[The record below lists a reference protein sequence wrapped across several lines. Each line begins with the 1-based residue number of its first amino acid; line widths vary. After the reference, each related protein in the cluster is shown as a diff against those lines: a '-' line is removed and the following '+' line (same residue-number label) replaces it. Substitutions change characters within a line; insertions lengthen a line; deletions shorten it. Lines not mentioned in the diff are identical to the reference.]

1 MQAGIL
7 EKLQHHLSEPR
18 GRAVVV
24 ILVLLAS
31 LVLRII
37 LFRMQG
43 YGCDLGLFGAWY
55 NSAAENGLPA
65 FYDKTGF
72 CDYPP
77 FNIYLF
83 WIFGNLSHAIG
94 EGSLPFLIKLPANLF
109 DIATAYL
116 IFRFL
121 RQKFSFKVSLAV
133 MALYAFNPATIYD
146 LAVWGQMDSIYTF
159 FMVASLYSALRSK
172 YELSGGLLALSI
184 LTKPQGVILLPVL
197 AYLIL
202 RNGGWQRA
210 LSSATAFGAIVFLVI
225 LPFNW
230 DNPIAFLV
238 DRYAGYDLYKYTSC
252 NAYNTWALFGLWKS
266 DIVSH
271 LGLTYQ
277 QWGIIAFFPFLAFVM
292 WQLHRKYEPRSVIFA
307 VFLIMFGFFMLMTR
321 MHERYLFP
329 VLALLAL
336 GWYTRFTLWIYIG
349 LTATYLAMLIFVLSY
364 LKRWAYILGRWSI
377 DVLSPENI
385 SVDVLAPA
393 NIILFA
399 LSIWC
404 FYRMQRSKPAEDIIE
419 PPPHGPPVPE
429 RNEEQ
434 GTVRNGM

>member
-7 EKLQHHLSEPR
+7 AKLRRQLAQPR
-18 GRAVVV
+18 GRAVAV

-31 LVLRII
+31 LVLRIL
-37 LFRMQG
+37 LFRIQG
-43 YGCDLGLFGAWY
+43 CDIDLGLFGAWY
-55 NSAAENGLPA
+55 NSAAENGLSA

-109 DIATAYL
+109 DLATAYL
-116 IFRFL
+116 IFRL
-121 RQKFSFKVSLAV
+121 LNQRFSFKVSLAV
-133 MALYAFNPATIYD
+133 MAFYAFNPATIFD

-210 LSSATAFGAIVFLVI
+210 LSSAITFGAIVFLVI

-238 DRYAGYDLYKYTSC
+238 DHYAGYNQYAYNSL
-252 NAYNTWALFGLWKS
+252 NAYNFWALLGFWKS
-266 DIVSH
+266 DTVSH

-277 QWGIIAFFPFLAFVM
+277 QWGIMALLAFVAFVM

-329 VLALLAL
+329 VFALLAL
-336 GWYTRFTLWIYIG
+336 GWYARFTIWIYLG
-349 LTATYLAMLIFVLSY
+349 LTVTFLAQLAYVLSALNADPVY
-364 LKRWAYILGRWSI
+364 FIPEGHWSI
-377 DVLSPENI
+377 Y
-385 SVDVLAPA
+385 VLAPA

-399 LSIWC
+399 ASTWS
-404 FYRMQRSKPAEDIIE
+404 FYRMQRSKPAEDMIE
-419 PPPHGPPVPE
+419 PPSHGPPVSE
-429 RNEEQ
+429 KNEEQ
-434 GTVRNGM
+434 RKI

>member
-7 EKLQHHLSEPR
+7 EKLQRQLSTPR

-31 LVLRII
+31 LVLRML
-37 LFRMQG
+37 LFRIQG
-43 YGCDLGLFGAWY
+43 CYGDLDTFSSWY
-55 NSAAENGLPA
+55 NSAAVNGLSA

-94 EGSLPFLIKLPANLF
+94 PDSLPFLIKLPANLF
-109 DIATAYL
+109 DLATAYL
-116 IFRFL
+116 IFRL
-121 RQKFSFKVSLAV
+121 LSQRFSFKVSLAV
-133 MALYAFNPATIYD
+133 MALYAFNPATIFD
-146 LAVWGQMDSIYTF
+146 LAVWGQMDSVYTF

-172 YELSGGLLALSI
+172 YELSGGLFALAI
-184 LTKPQGVILLPVL
+184 LTKPQSIVLLPVL

-202 RNGGWQRA
+202 RNGGWKRA
-210 LSSATAFGAIVFLVI
+210 LSSAAAFGAMVFLVI

-230 DNPIAFLV
+230 DSPIAFLV
-238 DRYAGYDLYKYTSC
+238 DRYTAGLNLYPFNSAH
-252 NAYNTWALFGLWKS
+252 AYNFWALLGFWEP
-266 DIVSH
+266 DTVPR

-277 QWGIIAFFPFLAFVM
+277 QWGILALVTFVAFVM
-292 WQLHRKYEPRSVIFA
+292 WQLHRRYEPRSAIFA

-349 LTATYLAMLIFVLSY
+349 LTAAHLASLIFVMSY
-364 LKRWAYILGRWSI
+364 LNRSAYILGRWSI

-385 SVDVLAPA
+385 SVDVLASV

-399 LSIWC
+399 LSIWS

-419 PPPHGPPVPE
+419 PPPRGPPVSDK
-429 RNEEQ
+429 NEEQ
-434 GTVRNGM
+434 RKI

>member
-7 EKLQHHLSEPR
+7 EKLQHQLSTPR

-31 LVLRII
+31 LVLRML
-37 LFRMQG
+37 LFRIQG
-43 YGCDLGLFGAWY
+43 ATMDLETFSSWY
-55 NSAAENGLPA
+55 NSAAVNGLSA

-72 CDYPP
+72 CEYPP
-77 FNIYLF
+77 FNIYIF

-94 EGSLPFLIKLPANLF
+94 PDSLTFLIKLQANLF
-109 DIATAYL
+109 DLATAFL
-116 IFRFL
+116 IFRL
-121 RQKFSFKVSLAV
+121 LSQRFSFKVSLAV
-133 MALYAFNPATIYD
+133 MALYAFNPATIFH
-146 LAVWGQMDSIYTF
+146 LAVWGQMDSVYTF

-172 YELSGGLLALSI
+172 YEISGGLFALAI
-184 LTKPQGVILLPVL
+184 LTKPQSIVLLPVL

-202 RNGGWQRA
+202 RNGGWKRA
-210 LSSATAFGAIVFLVI
+210 LSSAAASIAMVFLVI

-238 DRYAGYDLYKYTSC
+238 DRYTAGLNMFPHTSLH
-252 NAYNTWALFGLWKS
+252 AYNFWALLGFWEP
-266 DIVSH
+266 DTITH

-277 QWGIIAFFPFLAFVM
+277 QWGILALVTFVAFVM
-292 WQLHRKYEPRSVIFA
+292 WQLHRRYEPRSAIFA

-349 LTATYLAMLIFVLSY
+349 LTATYLANLIFILSY
-364 LKRWAYILGRWSI
+364 LNNWRVIFDHWSI
-377 DVLSPENI
+377 N
-385 SVDVLAPA
+385 VLASA

-399 LSIWC
+399 LSIWS
-404 FYRMQRSKPAEDIIE
+404 FYRMQRSKPSEDIIE
-419 PPPHGPPVPE
+419 PPPRGPPVSE
-429 RNEEQ
+429 KNEEQ
-434 GTVRNGM
+434 RKI